1 MTSKKRSKDVAHIA
15 MLYIFAA
22 YSSVYH
28 HQSMLKHVQTI
39 YYTEGNSLKT
49 LDNHLFLFAGTSH
62 PALAQEIAANA
73 GIKLGKIAIT
83 KFPDGETGVEIL
95 DSVRG
100 CDVFVLQTV
109 AIEPNHYLMELLII
123 IDALKRASAK
133 SITAVI
139 PYYGYCRQDRKTSTR
154 APITA
159 KLVANLIEKAGA
171 NHVVTMDLHAPQ
183 VQGFFD
189 VPVDDLQACPVLL
202 EALGNLNFDDYTVV
216 TPDIGSV
223 KLARAYANISG
234 VEYVIID
241 KSRTSATE
249 VSVLNL
255 YGEVRGKN
263 VLLID
268 DICSTA
274 GTLVAAAKA
283 CQEGGAK
290 RIIAMITHGV
300 FVNEAIEKIE
310 ASPIETIVI
319 SNTIPLT
326 SKALNC
332 KKMIVVSVA
341 KLFSKAILCIMTG
354 ESMTSTH

>member
-1 MTSKKRSKDVAHIA
+1 MKSTD
-15 MLYIFAA
+15 
-22 YSSVYH
+22 
-28 HQSMLKHVQTI
+28 
-39 YYTEGNSLKT
+39 
-49 LDNHLFLFAGTSH
+49 DHLFLFAGTSN
-62 PALAQEIAANA
+62 PELAQEIAANA

-83 KFPDGETGVEIL
+83 EFPDGETSVEIL
-95 DSVRG
+95 HSVRG

-109 AIEPNHYLMELLII
+109 ALKPNHYLMELLII

-154 APITA
+154 VPITA
-159 KLVANLIEKAGA
+159 KLVANLIEKSGA
-171 NHVVTMDLHAPQ
+171 NHIVTMDLHAPQ

-189 VPVDDLQACPVLL
+189 VPVDDLQAYPVLL
-202 EALGNLNFDDYTVV
+202 DSLKDLNFNEFIVV

-223 KLARAYANISG
+223 KLARAYANKSG

-255 YGEVRGKN
+255 YGDVKGKN

-283 CQEGGAK
+283 CQDGGAK
-290 RIIAMITHGV
+290 RIVAMITHGV
-300 FVNEAIEKIE
+300 FVDEAIEKIE
-310 ASPIETIVI
+310 ASPIEALVV

-326 SKALNC
+326 KKAASC
-332 KKMIVVSVA
+332 KKIVVVSVA
-341 KLFSKAILCIMTG
+341 KLFSKAISCIMTG
-354 ESMTSTH
+354 ESMFSQ